1 MGKVATW
8 RNEVVA
14 AVWGA
19 EGVREKDE
27 VVIATAG
34 KDELCKVCTKSLLLF
49 FNHKPSFYVSSGK

>member
-1 MGKVATW
+1 M
-8 RNEVVA
+8 VA

-19 EGVREKDE
+19 EGGREKDE

-34 KDELCKVCTKSLLLF
+34 QDELCKVCTKSLLLF